1 MLFLQTS
8 WHFLC
13 GSTQQFNASKLA
25 MFSFGFWV
33 DQSKINKN
41 LKRKHLLE
49 MILFLIV
56 IVDKAQFQHELI
68 SNSSP
73 FYHLIDTAMETWL
86 TLKSSVY
93 GL

>member
-1 MLFLQTS
+1 
-8 WHFLC
+8 
-13 GSTQQFNASKLA
+13 
-25 MFSFGFWV
+25 
-33 DQSKINKN
+33 
-41 LKRKHLLE
+41 

-73 FYHLIDTAMETWL
+73 FYHLIDIAMETWL